1 MPIFHASEII
11 NDQLQYYLQS
21 IQNDGKPKSAYEG
34 PFGEISLTKVMIKQ
48 DFIKLFFWKLIL
60 LTCKRNPVSLVPI
73 PCEVKLS
80 TINYNI
86 ICSLFRMMTRL

>member
-1 MPIFHASEII
+1 MRVKLLTINYNII
-11 NDQLQYYLQS
+11 YSLFRMMGS
-21 IQNDGKPKSAYEG
+21 PKVLISEG

-73 PCEVKLS
+73 PCEVKLL